1 MEVLQQKCTDRSQ
14 ETPNLSSGWKNVQK
28 RRRLTCSLSFTDLR
42 QASLVQHRAKSGQK
56 SQGFTSDSHTFP
68 KDKIQLHLK
77 LVKDICRYCH
87 SCRLKNTM
95 SITIMMMMVKQ
106 NQMVFAGESYRGQ
119 ASQGE
124 QLRRWQQGEGRR
136 WGCWNVKTIFQ
147 IFALNFAR
155 GTTDPGY
162 WVHNS
167 NHPNSRSMLSQHCWH
182 GLHPLTS

>member
-1 MEVLQQKCTDRSQ
+1 MLLLGFKLKKVGFRARKVKTMEVLQQKCTNRSQ

-95 SITIMMMMVKQ
+95 MMKCFLFVI
-106 NQMVFAGESYRGQ
+106 AGKNIRTT
-119 ASQGE
+119 
-124 QLRRWQQGEGRR
+124 
-136 WGCWNVKTIFQ
+136 NVKRYEVSFETADRI
-147 IFALNFAR
+147 IV
-155 GTTDPGY
+155 TT
-162 WVHNS
+162 S
-167 NHPNSRSMLSQHCWH
+167 
-182 GLHPLTS
+182 

>member
-1 MEVLQQKCTDRSQ
+1 MHGSVTGNAESVVRMKKCR
-14 ETPNLSSGWKNVQK
+14 E
-28 RRRLTCSLSFTDLR
+28 RRRLTCSVSFTDLR

-95 SITIMMMMVKQ
+95 SITIMMMMMMMVK
-106 NQMVFAGESYRGQ
+106 QMVFAGESYREQ

-136 WGCWNVKTIFQ
+136 
-147 IFALNFAR
+147 
-155 GTTDPGY
+155 
-162 WVHNS
+162 
-167 NHPNSRSMLSQHCWH
+167 
-182 GLHPLTS
+182 

>member
-1 MEVLQQKCTDRSQ
+1 MLLLGFKLKKVGFRARKVKTMEVLQQKCTDRSQ

-87 SCRLKNTM
+87 SWWWSRWYLVVNLTEGKQAKESSWGDGSRERGDGEVAGMLK
-95 SITIMMMMVKQ
+95 Q
-106 NQMVFAGESYRGQ
+106 YF
-119 ASQGE
+119 
-124 QLRRWQQGEGRR
+124 
-136 WGCWNVKTIFQ
+136 
-147 IFALNFAR
+147 
-155 GTTDPGY
+155 
-162 WVHNS
+162 
-167 NHPNSRSMLSQHCWH
+167 RSL
-182 GLHPLTS
+182 P